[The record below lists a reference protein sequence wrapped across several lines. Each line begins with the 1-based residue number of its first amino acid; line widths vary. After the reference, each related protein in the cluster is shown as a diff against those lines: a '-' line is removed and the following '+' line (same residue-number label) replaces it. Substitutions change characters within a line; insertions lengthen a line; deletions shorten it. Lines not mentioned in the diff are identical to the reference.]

1 MHWLVLLKRSS
12 VQKNFLPESHCNI
25 PFFQSFVIGGY
36 VNGSSQPHGSSS
48 GSSSGATSP
57 HREREVWGGPKSG
70 DGQYQPCLPP
80 VAAEVLRTAYERHRR
95 GLMSPYMY
103 QLLTQVNF
111 LVSVLILFVFPSKK
125 APFLVQNTGQRSSN
139 EGKSNA
145 VPRWDPVL
153 DLELCS
159 QYGIR
164 HCTRKKKTN
173 FVVNILKEYER
184 VKFLFYFFREKSV
197 CQ

>member
-1 MHWLVLLKRSS
+1 MVCPNFLYLTLSLFFHDDHTSIWSTVMHWLVLLKRSS
-12 VQKNFLPESHCNI
+12 VKKKIFCQSHI
-25 PFFQSFVIGGY
+25 VRYVFIQSFVIGGY

-111 LVSVLILFVFPSKK
+111 LVSLLIWFVFPSKK
-125 APFLVQNTGQRSSN
+125 APFLVQYTGQRSSN

-164 HCTRKKKTN
+164 HCTR
-173 FVVNILKEYER
+173 
-184 VKFLFYFFREKSV
+184 
-197 CQ
+197 